1 MKISNKIT
9 EQEKQNTINFYN
21 RMYIETLERLSKN
34 VAEGEVTPRRTAE
47 QIIELTSAL
56 RELNGL

>member
-9 EQEKQNTINFYN
+9 EQEKQNTRNFYN
-21 RMYIETLERLSKN
+21 KMYIETLERLSKN